1 MFMFIPSGEGRS
13 REELSAL
20 AGDERKYIQA
30 LYLDHYPALRSYVCS
45 LGFPEDT
52 AEDWLQETFLAA
64 IRRIDV
70 LHGCLSPRAYLLRI
84 LRNVIGYHLRRKR
97 YAAGLAERLRQ
108 TGPEPEEYRDELA
121 PELLYRGLIKEE
133 ELELLLRIYRDG
145 LSRKELAEELGI
157 DPEACNKRVQR
168 AKAHLLAA
176 LEKDGLL

>member
-1 MFMFIPSGEGRS
+1 MTGDGSIPAFDRLLPRS
-13 REELSAL
+13 RELVRL
-20 AGDERKYIQA
+20 
-30 LYLDHYPALRSYVCS
+30 
-45 LGFPEDT
+45 LG
-52 AEDWLQETFLAA
+52 
-64 IRRIDV
+64 V
-70 LHGCLSPRAYLLRI
+70 
-84 LRNVIGYHLRRKR
+84 
-97 YAAGLAERLRQ
+97 
-108 TGPEPEEYRDELA
+108 YRDELA